1 MAEAVLK
8 LLHEEIEQLGPKQ
21 RRQLLDLA
29 RALSATSP
37 TRRRGTVGR
46 KLTRFA
52 GSIRSDD
59 LKVMSA
65 EIESGCEQVSTD
77 EW

>member
-1 MAEAVLK
+1 MGEAVTK
-8 LLHEEIEQLGPKQ
+8 LLHDEIEQLGPKQ

-29 RALSATSP
+29 RALSATSR

-52 GSIRSDD
+52 GSIPPDD
-59 LKVMSA
+59 LKIMSA
-65 EIESGCEQVSTD
+65 EIEAGCEQVSTD